1 MKLNVHVPFLVFVLA
16 LSLVSCESKDKP
28 MSNDNSLAQTEET
41 TGIMP
46 DFQGIYQG
54 VQPAYNLK
62 NEYGDELIIKGKPVS
77 VPSID
82 FKFLLKANF
91 VVSLQQINLEDNSR
105 VYYQGNFKILE
116 DSDQKLVILCELHDG
131 EGSNP
136 TYTLYIDKLKRI
148 ASCMGANEPAFKVEK
163 KE

>member
-1 MKLNVHVPFLVFVLA
+1 MKLKVCAQFLVFVLA
-16 LSLVSCESKDKP
+16 ISLVSCESKNKP
-28 MSNDNSLAQTEET
+28 VSNDTSLTQSEEI

-62 NEYGDELIIKGKPVS
+62 NEDGDELIIKGKPVS

-82 FKFLLKANF
+82 FKFILKANL

-105 VYYQGNFKILE
+105 VYYQGKFKILE

-136 TYTLYIDKLKRI
+136 NYTLHIDKLKRI